1 MKEREHAIRFFG
13 FVLALTVT
21 GLPVA
26 SAVAV
31 PGVSWSAASSV
42 MLAQEALPAQRP
54 MFRSAVRRVRVDAIV
69 ADKDGNFIHDL
80 KADDFRVFEDGVEQE
95 ILNVQFVSLTRG
107 QVTKV
112 ASHDEAVT
120 ARAESLAVPAEPT
133 PVRRS
138 PASLG
143 AVVYLVDLPSL
154 DRRNNPR
161 LIKTLGSFFEG
172 EGDLEVPRSV
182 FLIDNTGTVQEMA
195 PLTTDREV
203 LRNAAASVAAAGLTS
218 MSIFSRMEQEYE
230 PFMQLA
236 IDASNSPGALR
247 RATLTPVMVLQLLD
261 NLERKARLDGER
273 ERRRAEQTLRTL
285 LHFINAL
292 SAMEG
297 RTALVWISSGAM
309 ITEGGPYSAFATAVR
324 QAVNAP
330 TGPSTVERSALSQ
343 RVVDL
348 MDEVYETANTGN
360 VSIYTVDP
368 RPISELNNLS
378 TSATIGTAVVSV
390 ALRRH
395 VRPAYRDLT
404 VPLVDLAAKTGGRS
418 FIGWSDLDRAF
429 EEQYNDATQFYLI
442 FYEPPA
448 PHEDGEYHEIE
459 VQVSYPEVEVRARS
473 GYRELPDSE
482 LRARKVAAALALPG
496 SVMGRPVP
504 AAAFHRFEPDGSPKI
519 LLVVGL
525 PRPAET
531 IAGTWAPAF
540 EGIGPA
546 ADNREELVDVLGI
559 PYFQVHAIALDRA
572 GEISGETHATVLP
585 HTDLAGYAPVAPFQ
599 YLRYT
604 TEWSVEPGIHDIR
617 LLIAEDG
624 GDRFGTSRLQV
635 QVPSSDGWTMADPM
649 LGVLEADAAFRPLL
663 DEGVSEGI
671 QIFASVQVS
680 GATRPHVSASI
691 FHHATRNTI
700 AEVPAYALRP
710 EGPGVYGGMLPL
722 PYLAP
727 GEYLVELQVV
737 DTTADG
743 QAARLMPL
751 RVVEG
756 H

>member
-378 TSATIGTAVVSV
+378 TSATIGTAVVST

-504 AAAFHRFEPDGSPKI
+504 AAAFHRFEPDGAPKI

-599 YLRYT
+599 HLRYT

>member
-1 MKEREHAIRFFG
+1 MKAREHAIRFFG
-13 FVLALTVT
+13 LVLALTVT

-31 PGVSWSAASSV
+31 AGASWNAASIE
-42 MLAQEALPAQRP
+42 MLTQEALPAQTP

-80 KADDFRVFEDGVEQE
+80 KADDFRVFEDRVEQE
-95 ILNVQFVSLTRG
+95 ILNVQLVSLTTG
-107 QVTKV
+107 QATNMTADDETVTGP
-112 ASHDEAVT
+112 
-120 ARAESLAVPAEPT
+120 AESLAVPAEST

-161 LIKTLGSFFEG
+161 LTKTLGSFFEG

-218 MSIFSRMEQEYE
+218 TSIFGRMEQEYE
-230 PFMQLA
+230 PVMQLA
-236 IDASNSPGALR
+236 IDAANSPGAVR
-247 RATLTPVMVLQLLD
+247 RGALTPVMVLQLLD
-261 NLERKARLDGER
+261 NLERKARFDGER

-324 QAVNAP
+324 EAVDAP
-330 TGPSTVERSALSQ
+330 TGTATVERSALSQ
-343 RVVDL
+343 RVLDL
-348 MDEVYETANTGN
+348 MDEVHETANTGN

-378 TSATIGTAVVSV
+378 TSAAVGTGAVSK
-390 ALRRH
+390 ALRSH

-418 FIGWSDLDRAF
+418 FIGWSDLHRAF
-429 EEQYNDATQFYLI
+429 EEQYNDSTQFYLI

-459 VQVSYPEVEVRARS
+459 VQVSYPGSEVRARS

-482 LRARKVAAALALPG
+482 LRDRKVAAALTLPG

-504 AAAFHRFEPDGSPKI
+504 AAAFHRFEPDGAPKI

-531 IAGTWAPAF
+531 IAGSWAPAF
-540 EGIGPA
+540 EGVDPA
-546 ADNREELVDVLGI
+546 ADNREELVDALGI
-559 PYFQVHAIALDRA
+559 PYFRVHAIAVDRA

-599 YLRYT
+599 HIRYT
-604 TEWSVEPGIHDIR
+604 TEWSVEPGTHDIR

-663 DEGVSEGI
+663 DQGVSAGN

-680 GATRPHVSASI
+680 GATDPYASALI
-691 FHHATRNTI
+691 FQGATRDTI
-700 AEVPAYALRP
+700 AWVPLLPLRP
-710 EGPGVYGGMLPL
+710 EGPGVYGGLLRL
-722 PYLAP
+722 PYLDP

-737 DTTADG
+737 DTTPDG
-743 QAARLMPL
+743 QAARLLPL

-756 H
+756 D

>member
-378 TSATIGTAVVSV
+378 TSATIGTAVVST

-599 YLRYT
+599 HLRYT

-617 LLIAEDG
+617 LLIAEDAG
-624 GDRFGTSRLQV
+624 
-635 QVPSSDGWTMADPM
+635 
-649 LGVLEADAAFRPLL
+649 
-663 DEGVSEGI
+663 
-671 QIFASVQVS
+671 
-680 GATRPHVSASI
+680 
-691 FHHATRNTI
+691 
-700 AEVPAYALRP
+700 
-710 EGPGVYGGMLPL
+710 
-722 PYLAP
+722 
-727 GEYLVELQVV
+727 
-737 DTTADG
+737 
-743 QAARLMPL
+743 
-751 RVVEG
+751 
-756 H
+756 

>member
-378 TSATIGTAVVSV
+378 TSATIGTAVVST

-599 YLRYT
+599 HLRYT

-743 QAARLMPL
+743 QAPRLMPL